1 MRITIKKRIL
11 AMVLLLL
18 FILAGNSMWAILN
31 LKGLRNSIGNIM
43 QANYLS
49 IEVGQKMVTSLERQD
64 TAILAYLFLNK
75 QDETVTAFRENE
87 QDFLKNLARAEDNI
101 TEPGEEE
108 ILGNINDCYSQ
119 YLLKFTAFL
128 QLDTNRAT
136 AYYYS
141 EMMPVLNACK
151 DSTRA
156 LIELNQQGMINRK
169 KDAERMADKA
179 TLSIALISLGT
190 TLAGLIIAILISNRI
205 ISPIN
210 NLIHKMK
217 RIEEGDY
224 SHQIPVSGDD
234 EIAVMTK
241 EYNAMAEKLRIYAQ
255 MNFEK
260 IMQEKQKAEAVVEG
274 ISDGVIVTD
283 RENRVVLMNPA
294 AEKALGVME
303 QDTLGRHILEA
314 VNQEDIF
321 NAIQRHLGSD
331 YSDAEPID
339 IILHKQEHTM
349 HYRMTPNRLGSPEFG
364 ELGVVT
370 VLQDI
375 TRLKELDQMKSDFV
389 ATVSHEFRTPLTSIT
404 MAAGLLLD
412 GTVEASGDRQRS
424 LAESIQEDC
433 GRLNHLVTELL
444 DLSKIEA
451 GVMQIDFKRCSIK
464 DVITVALKPFEKP
477 ALEKKTHISVI
488 ADEDIPPLKMDFNKM
503 IWVISNLVGN
513 ALRYTPNDG
522 SGEIRIG
529 VHETS
534 DWVEV
539 SVSDNGSGIE
549 LDQQKRIFEKYIQV
563 SNNAGPPGG
572 VGLGLAISRQIVTA
586 HGGTLKVY
594 SEPGHGSIFTVTLKL

>member
-1 MRITIKKRIL
+1 MRMKIRTRIL
-11 AMVLLLL
+11 AMVILLLL
-18 FILAGNSMWAILN
+18 ILVGNSIWAVLN
-31 LKGLRNSIGNIM
+31 LKGLRNSIENIM

-49 IEVGQKMVTSLERQD
+49 IQVGQEMVASMERQD
-64 TAILAYLFLNK
+64 AAILSYLFLNAR
-75 QDETVTAFRENE
+75 DEAVTAFRENE
-87 QDFLKNLARAEDNI
+87 QGFLKNLARAEDNI
-101 TEPGEEE
+101 TEPGEDE
-108 ILGNINDCYSQ
+108 LLKKINGSYSQ
-119 YLLKFTAFL
+119 YLLKFTEFL
-128 QLDTNRAT
+128 RLDTNRAT
-136 AYYYS
+136 SYYYS
-141 EMMPVLNACK
+141 EMMPVLNTCK
-151 DSTRA
+151 ESTRA
-156 LIELNQQGMINRK
+156 LIDLNQQGMINRRNE
-169 KDAERMADKA
+169 AERMADKA

-190 TLAGLIIAILISNRI
+190 TLAGLVIAILISNRI
-205 ISPIN
+205 INPIN

-241 EYNAMAEKLRIYAQ
+241 EYNVMAEKLQIYAQ

-294 AEKALGVME
+294 AEKALGVVE
-303 QDTLGRHILEA
+303 RNTLGRHILET
-314 VNQEDIF
+314 VNREDIF
-321 NAIQRHLGSD
+321 NAIQRHLGSESGD
-331 YSDAEPID
+331 TEPLEIA
-339 IILHKQEHTM
+339 IQKQDQIM

-412 GTVEASGDRQRS
+412 GTAGESGERRRG

-433 GRLNHLVTELL
+433 SRLNRLVTELL

-451 GVMQIDFKRCSIK
+451 GVMQIDFKRCDIK
-464 DVITVALKPFEKP
+464 DVIDVALKPFEKS
-477 ALEKKTHISVI
+477 ALERNVHISVSS
-488 ADEDIPPLKMDFNKM
+488 DEEIPLLKMDFNKM
-503 IWVISNLVGN
+503 IWVLTNLVGN

-522 SGEIRIG
+522 SGEIKIG
-529 VHETS
+529 VHATKGS
-534 DWVEV
+534 VEV
-539 SVSDNGSGIE
+539 SVSDNGSGIAP
-549 LDQQKRIFEKYIQV
+549 DQQERIFEKYIQV
-563 SNNAGPPGG
+563 PNDAGSAGS

-586 HGGTLKVY
+586 HGGTLEVY
-594 SEPGHGSIFTVTLKL
+594 SEPGHGSNFTVTLKR